1 MSQENVEV
9 VRGILAQWSTGD
21 FGFSQEVVSALDSN
35 LVFVVEASFPES
47 GVFLGLNGLREF
59 TRRFFAQW
67 DRYAIE
73 ETRLQ
78 AVGDTVLAHI
88 VQRSTGKSSGIES
101 ELASFMLFTFQGR
114 RIVRIDN
121 ILEEK
126 EALEAAGLKE

>member
-9 VRGILAQWSTGD
+9 VRRILAQWAAGD
-21 FGFSQEVVSALDSN
+21 FSEEVLGALDPN
-35 LVFVVEASFPES
+35 VVFVVERSFPES
-47 GVFLGLNGLREF
+47 GVFLGLDGLRDF

-73 ETRLQ
+73 EKRLR
-78 AVGDTVLAHI
+78 AVGDTVLAHV

-101 ELASFMLFTFQGR
+101 ELASFMLFTFQGE

-121 ILEEK
+121 VLEEK
-126 EALEAAGLKE
+126 EALEAAGLRE